1 MKVCIIT
8 EGGKKMGFGHITRCS
23 SIYQAF
29 NEIGIIPQF
38 IVNGDESIQNLL
50 NDINHETFDW
60 IDNQKKLLATL
71 SDADIVFVDSYYADY
86 NLYKEISN
94 EVETAVYLDDNMR
107 LEYPKGF
114 VLNGAIFAEQLP
126 YPEKKD
132 VDYMLGVQFAPLRKE
147 FWDVPAKPIR
157 DNIETV
163 MITFGGADTHGLTPK
178 VLEMLINTY
187 PELLKKVIIGS
198 CFQNIT
204 EVEKLEGNNTELIYC
219 PGAAKMKAIMF
230 ESDIAISAGGQT
242 LYELARV
249 GIPTIGICVAEN
261 QLQNIEGWRKSGFLE
276 YIGQHSDKNL
286 QERIPE
292 AINKLI
298 PYKERYMR
306 GKRGRMCVDGSGS
319 AKVVGRILQGDSIK
333 TPKLL

>member
-1 MKVCIIT
+1 
-8 EGGKKMGFGHITRCS
+8 MGFGHITRCS

-38 IVNGDESIQNLL
+38 IVNGDEAVQYLLENVDHEMYDWL
-50 NDINHETFDW
+50 NDQE
-60 IDNQKKLLATL
+60 KLAADLN
-71 SDADIVFVDSYYADY
+71 DADIVFVDSYHADC
-86 NLYKEISN
+86 NLYKEISSQ
-94 EVETAVYLDDNMR
+94 VRTAVYLDDNMR

-114 VLNGAIFAEQLP
+114 VLNGAISAEQLP
-126 YPEKKD
+126 YPENKD
-132 VDYMLGVQFAPLRKE
+132 IDYLLGVQFAPLRKD
-147 FWDVPAKPIR
+147 FWDTADKQVR
-157 DNIETV
+157 DEIEV
-163 MITFGGADTHGLTPK
+163 IMVTFGGTDIHNLTPK
-178 VLEMLINTY
+178 VLKMLIDTY
-187 PELLKKVIIGS
+187 PELLKKVIIGN
-198 CFQNIT
+198 CFQNIA
-204 EVEKLEGNNTELIYC
+204 EIEKLKDNNTDLIFH
-219 PGAAKMKAIMF
+219 PGANKMKSVML
-230 ESDIAISAGGQT
+230 ESDIAISACGQT

-276 YIGQHSDKNL
+276 YVGKHSDENL

-292 AINKLI
+292 AINKLM

-306 GKRGRMCVDGSGS
+306 GERGRMCVDGSGS